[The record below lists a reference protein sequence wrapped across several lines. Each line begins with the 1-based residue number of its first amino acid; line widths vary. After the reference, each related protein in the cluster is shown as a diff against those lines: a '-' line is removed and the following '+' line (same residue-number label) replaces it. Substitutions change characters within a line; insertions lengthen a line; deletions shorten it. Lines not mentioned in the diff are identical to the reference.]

1 MFYGLDIVC
10 LHSHSYTQC
19 LSIYTHT
26 AKMMQ
31 LCHNSRLH
39 WDDIHGHVY
48 PERIRVLV
56 DHRVWVVGTGRKRL
70 EGNKNVLIF
79 VFDVFCF
86 CVHMYEVTY
95 RLGSPPFLV
104 NSHLKVKGI
113 SRKTTSGVCD
123 DETYGHL
130 QYWVGTL
137 IRLNWP
143 VTGISPSGISLIR
156 SDDLQGK
163 LCFFTSEQLTFP
175 T

>member
-1 MFYGLDIVC
+1 MCFVYVHIC
-10 LHSHSYTQC
+10 THSIY
-19 LSIYTHT
+19 IYTHT
-26 AKMMQ
+26 AEMMQ
-31 LCHNSRLH
+31 LWHNSWPH

-70 EGNKNVLIF
+70 EGKKHVLIF
-79 VFDVFCF
+79 VFDFFCF
-86 CVHMYEVTY
+86 CVHMFEVTY

-113 SRKTTSGVCD
+113 STKTNSGVCD

-130 QYWVGTL
+130 LGTLIGTL

-163 LCFFTSEQLTFP
+163 LFFSPQSH
-175 T
+175 